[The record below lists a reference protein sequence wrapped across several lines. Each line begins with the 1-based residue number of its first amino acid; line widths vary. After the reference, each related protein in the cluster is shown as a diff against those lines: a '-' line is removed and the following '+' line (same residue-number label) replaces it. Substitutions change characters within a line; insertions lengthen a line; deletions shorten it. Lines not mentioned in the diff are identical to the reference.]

1 MEKKR
6 KSKSELAA
14 ERAEILENLT
24 ESERELYRQRKEYV
38 SFQKNWREYFAAIT
52 AEETQELLIG
62 IFDYEETG
70 KPPQFKNKM
79 LKPVFAAMIKPV
91 LDRGFADWCYSCHN
105 NAAKGGKGGEI
116 KAIRQLALKMLM
128 ERTQADNIKGVK
140 YADLLKNVGWDK
152 LKERGLSEKEFS
164 NLQAVIEKAYEA
176 AKQRYYNEN

>member
-24 ESERELYRQRKEYV
+24 ESEKELYRQRKEFV

-70 KPPQFKNKM
+70 KPPQFKSKM
-79 LKPVFAAMIKPV
+79 LKPVFTAMIKPV

-105 NAAKGGKGGEI
+105 NAAKGGRGGEI
-116 KAIRQLALKMLM
+116 KQIRRLTLKMLM
-128 ERTQADNIKGVK
+128 ERTKSDNISGVRFE
-140 YADLLKNVGWDK
+140 DLLKNVGWDK
-152 LKERGLSEKEFS
+152 LKEIGLSESEVSALKKSISEM
-164 NLQAVIEKAYEA
+164 YET
-176 AKQRYYNEN
+176 AKQQYYNEK